1 MGYSLTSYNTQTATI
16 QGNFMGK
23 ILVVRYINLWIGFS
37 FDTGI
42 SYGEEKILYFRNL
55 YLAGSHHVTAI
66 IEFYLT
72 VI

>member
-42 SYGEEKILYFRNL
+42 SYGEEKILYFR
-55 YLAGSHHVTAI
+55 
-66 IEFYLT
+66 
-72 VI
+72 